1 MDSKSTKLI
10 LSNKL
15 SSEVF
20 SFLEISCHK
29 VIDLGGGIKIVELLY
44 KSNLMALVGGGRNPK
59 FPPNKVIIWDDYQGQ
74 IVGEITLAPDSK
86 ILAVRLRQHKSQ
98 SFSVSCLILI

>member
-1 MDSKSTKLI
+1 M
-10 LSNKL
+10 
-15 SSEVF
+15 V
-20 SFLEISCHK
+20 
-29 VIDLGGGIKIVELLY
+29 DLGGGIKIAELLY

-86 ILAVRLRQHKSQ
+86 ILAVRLRQHKS
-98 SFSVSCLILI
+98 SIP